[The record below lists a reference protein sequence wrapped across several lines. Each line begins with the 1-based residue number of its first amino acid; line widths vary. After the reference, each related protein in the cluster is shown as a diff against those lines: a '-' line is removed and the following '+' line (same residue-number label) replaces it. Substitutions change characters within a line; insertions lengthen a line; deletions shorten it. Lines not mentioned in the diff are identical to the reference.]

1 MFSTG
6 EDVEAHAL
14 RKRGWSISAI
24 ARHLGR
30 DRKTV
35 RDYLEGRRQPGV
47 RRRPGPDP
55 LAAVRAVF
63 DGSVRG

>member
-1 MFSTG
+1 MLSMG
-6 EDVEAHAL
+6 EDVEAHVL

-55 LAAVRAVF
+55 REPLQRAV
-63 DGSVRG
+63 GRPRPC